1 MLMKLLVL
9 YRFVCMAGLPI
20 LVMAI
25 AAGELVWK
33 KR

>member
-25 AAGELVWK
+25 AAGELTWK

>member
-9 YRFVCMAGLPI
+9 YRFVCMAGPPI

-25 AAGELVWK
+25 AAGELTWK
-33 KR
+33 RR

>member
-20 LVMAI
+20 LLMAI